1 MEVLYLKLLIFVILI
16 NLSSICAKKKKKNS
30 DTAKDGSSGSTV
42 DKTLAGKFDN
52 HLKKGL
58 LAKSIFC
65 NLLNTRYSISGT
77 YNHLG
82 SKFNTRQYTGQLIS
96 VHDTRTLNC
105 NFDNPLCCWRNQPP
119 PVDNL
124 DWAVFNTTV
133 DKTRFEKYYGKDVYK
148 PVPPFMGS
156 VGSGQ
161 SNDSAVL
168 VSCVIPCQC
177 GAGQLTLS
185 HWLDKVDLNIC
196 TSDSNFAKSSD
207 QCAVV
212 TGTGNSTLNIYGR
225 MTPFV
230 VIHVTKMS
238 LLFEM

>member
-1 MEVLYLKLLIFVILI
+1 MELYVKLLIFVFLI
-16 NLSSICAKKKKKNS
+16 NLSPICAKKKKKTS
-30 DTAKDGSSGSTV
+30 DTTKDGTNKDASTV
-42 DKTLAGKFDN
+42 DKILAD
-52 HLKKGL
+52 
-58 LAKSIFC
+58 
-65 NLLNTRYSISGT
+65 
-77 YNHLG
+77 HLG
-82 SKFNTRQYTGQLIS
+82 TNYNTRQYTGQLIS
-96 VHDTRTLNC
+96 VRDTRTLNC
-105 NFDNPLCCWRNQPP
+105 NFDSPLCCWRNQPS

-124 DWAVFNTTV
+124 DWALFNRTV
-133 DKTRFEKYYGKDVYK
+133 DKIRFEKYYGKDVDK

-156 VGSGQ
+156 VSSGQ

-168 VSCVIPCQC
+168 ESCVIPCQC

-212 TGTGNSTLNIYGR
+212 TGTGNSTLNIYGK

-230 VIHVTKMS
+230 IYLIGTNYQPNGMAIIDNIVYSGRIPPS
-238 LLFEM
+238 CSSPC